1 MHPGA
6 GMKTL
11 LMLVLVAG
19 CAKADPPVQPKP
31 AESATKTK
39 TTGADVVE
47 SKRDAGL
54 VPPLTVPPEMGTVQ
68 TR

>member
-1 MHPGA
+1 MHPGGA
-6 GMKTL
+6 MKTL
-11 LMLVLVAG
+11 LMLVLIAG

-31 AESATKTK
+31 VDSAAK
-39 TTGADVVE
+39 TTGADVRD